1 MTTCLPH
8 QAKGV
13 LRVGAGA
20 AEYMGMAAL
29 ADTKIDVTVV
39 RALIESEGR
48 TLLVRRARW
57 DSLPGRWELP
67 GGKVDRGE
75 PRLEALAREV
85 EEETGLMLAS
95 ARLLNT
101 REMLSPR
108 GRTVR
113 EYVFAATTVGAVS
126 LSREHDAHAGCRRPA
141 TCASR
146 TRPRPRSA

>member
-1 MTTCLPH
+1 
-8 QAKGV
+8 
-13 LRVGAGA
+13 
-20 AEYMGMAAL
+20 MGMAAL

-39 RALIESEGR
+39 RALIESGGR
-48 TLLVRRARW
+48 TLLVRRAAW

-126 LSREHDAHAGCRRPA
+126 LSREHDAHRWVQTPGDLRL
-141 TCASR
+141 TD
-146 TRPRPRSA
+146 SAAAAFSLVS